1 MPSLVQAPFTHKYRL
16 CVCVCVKLTIR
27 LINFAMRRLRK
38 ASEHREQTSVYICI
52 YSRHL
57 QNVDRSVG
65 EEEKRKGQNKTEK

>member
-1 MPSLVQAPFTHKYRL
+1 
-16 CVCVCVKLTIR
+16 
-27 LINFAMRRLRK
+27 MRRLRK

-65 EEEKRKGQNKTEK
+65 EEEKRKGQKQNRKVIIKSGIGMSPIFTCR